1 MVVVVHGPIMKLCMV
16 FVGYVNALMALL
28 FVSGKD
34 DLAAFCCVF
43 SDMKIPAHLSAGNK
57 KPSLEEAFDRQ
68 MKRFSK

>member
-1 MVVVVHGPIMKLCMV
+1 MMVVVHVPIMKLYMV

-28 FVSGKD
+28 FMSGKD

-43 SDMKIPAHLSAGNK
+43 SDIKIPAHLSAGNK
-57 KPSLEEAFDRQ
+57 KPSLEEAIDRH